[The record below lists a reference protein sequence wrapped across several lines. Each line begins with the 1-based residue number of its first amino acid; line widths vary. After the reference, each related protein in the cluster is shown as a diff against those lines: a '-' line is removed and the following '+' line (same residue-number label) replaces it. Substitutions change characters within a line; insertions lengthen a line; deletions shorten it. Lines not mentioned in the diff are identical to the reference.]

1 MTPNQVVSPEKA
13 RTLMQLSREIGRQ
26 IGILVNRRGV
36 VEAVIVGDR
45 ERIEIPSL
53 STDRVGRARFRGLR
67 LVHTHLNG
75 ELLTKEDM
83 TDLAILQLDLIACV
97 VERRGE
103 PVELI
108 HMGYLIPEN
117 KAGRV
122 WDFMG
127 PVPIDELDVDLSAFI
142 TELESEFLKTRG
154 KHFVTK
160 GDKDRALLV
169 IVVLPKKG
177 KNLEERQL
185 ELEDL
190 CRSAGLSV
198 IETVTQRPKEL
209 HPKYLIGKGKIEEV
223 VIKSQQLGADLLV
236 FDEELTPSQLRSI
249 SDLTELRVIDRNQLI
264 LDIFAARARTNEA
277 KIQVELAQLRYI
289 LPRLSERT
297 TALSRLTGGIG
308 GRGPGETKLEVD
320 RRRIK
325 DRLRSLERKLKEVRT
340 VRQRKRV
347 KRKQSRLPVVSI
359 VGYTNSGK
367 STLLNILTRSKVEV
381 ENRPFSTL
389 SPTTRLIKYP
399 ERKEIV
405 LTDTVG
411 FIEDLPAVLL
421 RAFAATLEEMEDA
434 DLLIH
439 LIDISVPDFEERM
452 GIVENMLVSLGVTQ
466 TPVLLVFNKIDR
478 VSRESVRFVEQRYNA
493 VAISCVTGEG
503 IESLVK
509 RLEKALE
516 ELQGESKG
524 LPDGLTL
531 VSQRKGRTPSFRE
544 TYR

>member
-1 MTPNQVVSPEKA
+1 
-13 RTLMQLSREIGRQ
+13 R
-26 IGILVNRRGV
+26 
-36 VEAVIVGDR
+36 
-45 ERIEIPSL
+45 
-53 STDRVGRARFRGLR
+53 
-67 LVHTHLNG
+67 
-75 ELLTKEDM
+75 
-83 TDLAILQLDLIACV
+83 
-97 VERRGE
+97 
-103 PVELI
+103 
-108 HMGYLIPEN
+108 
-117 KAGRV
+117 
-122 WDFMG
+122 
-127 PVPIDELDVDLSAFI
+127 
-142 TELESEFLKTRG
+142 
-154 KHFVTK
+154 HFVTK
-160 GDKDRALLV
+160 GEKDRALLV

-177 KNLEERQL
+177 KNLEERRL

-264 LDIFAARARTNEA
+264 LDIFAARARTSEA

-308 GRGPGETKLEVD
+308 GRGPGETRLEVD

-367 STLLNILTRSKVEV
+367 STLLNILTRSTVEA

-439 LIDISVPDFEERM
+439 LVDISVPDFEERM
-452 GIVENMLVSLGVTQ
+452 GIVENMLISLGITQ

-478 VSRESVRFVEQRYNA
+478 AIRESVRFVEQRYDA

-503 IESLVK
+503 IEALVK
-509 RLEKALE
+509 RLETALE

-524 LPDGLTL
+524 LPVGLTL
-531 VSQRKGRTPSFRE
+531 VSRRKGRTPSFQE
-544 TYR
+544 KYP

>member
-1 MTPNQVVSPEKA
+1 
-13 RTLMQLSREIGRQ
+13 MQLSVEIGRQ

-67 LVHTHLNG
+67 LVHTHVNG

-108 HMGYLIPEN
+108 HVGYLIPEN
-117 KAGRV
+117 KAGQV

-127 PVPIDELDVDLSAFI
+127 PIPIDELDVDLSAFI

-154 KHFVTK
+154 RHFVTK
-160 GDKDRALLV
+160 GEKDRALLV

-177 KNLEERQL
+177 KNLEERRL

-264 LDIFAARARTNEA
+264 LDIFAARARTSEA

-308 GRGPGETKLEVD
+308 GRGPGETRLEVD

-367 STLLNILTRSKVEV
+367 STLLNILTRSTVEA

-439 LIDISVPDFEERM
+439 LVDISVPDFEERM
-452 GIVENMLVSLGVTQ
+452 GIVENMLISLGITQ

-478 VSRESVRFVEQRYNA
+478 AIRESVRFVEQRYDA

-503 IESLVK
+503 IEALVK
-509 RLEKALE
+509 RLETALE

-524 LPDGLTL
+524 LPVGLTL
-531 VSQRKGRTPSFRE
+531 VSRRKGRTPSFQE
-544 TYR
+544 KYP

>member
-1 MTPNQVVSPEKA
+1 MTPDEVVSPDKA
-13 RTLMQLSREIGRQ
+13 KTLMQLSKEIGRQ

-75 ELLTKEDM
+75 ELLTKEDT

-97 VERRGE
+97 IERKGE
-103 PVELI
+103 PVELVHI
-108 HMGYLIPEN
+108 GYLIPEN

-122 WDFMG
+122 WDFLG
-127 PVPIDELDVDLSAFI
+127 PLPIDELDIDLSVFI
-142 TELESEFLKTRG
+142 AELESEFLKVRG
-154 KHFVTK
+154 SHFITK
-160 GDKDRALLV
+160 GAKDRALLV
-169 IVVLPKKG
+169 IIVLPKKG
-177 KNLEERQL
+177 KNLEDRQI

-198 IETVTQRPKEL
+198 VETVTQRPKEL
-209 HPKYLIGKGKIEEV
+209 HPKYLIGKGKIEEI

-264 LDIFAARARTNEA
+264 LDIFAARAKTSEA

-308 GRGPGETKLEVD
+308 ARGPGETKLEVD
-320 RRRIK
+320 RRRTK
-325 DRLRSLERKLKEVRT
+325 DRIRSLERKLKEVRT
-340 VRQRKRV
+340 VRQRKRD

-367 STLLNILTRSKVEV
+367 STLLNILTRSKVEA
-381 ENRPFSTL
+381 EDRPFSTL

-399 ERKEIV
+399 ERKEII

-439 LIDISVPDFEERM
+439 LVDISIPEFEERM
-452 GIVENMLVSLGVTQ
+452 GIVESMLISLLLSQ
-466 TPVLLVFNKIDR
+466 TPVLLVFNKIDKT
-478 VSRESVRFVEQRYNA
+478 SRESARFVEQRFNA

-503 IESLVK
+503 IETLVR

-516 ELQGESKG
+516 GLQGESQG
-524 LPDGLTL
+524 LPEGLTL
-531 VSQRKGRTPSFRE
+531 VSQRKGKNPSFPER
-544 TYR
+544 YP

>member
-1 MTPNQVVSPEKA
+1 
-13 RTLMQLSREIGRQ
+13 MQLSREIGRQ

-36 VEAVIVGDR
+36 VQSVIVGDR

-83 TDLAILQLDLIACV
+83 TDLAILQLDMIASI

-108 HMGYLIPEN
+108 HIGYLIPEN
-117 KAGRV
+117 KTGRV
-122 WDFMG
+122 WDFLG
-127 PVPIDELDVDLSAFI
+127 PVPIDELDIDLSVFI
-142 TELESEFLKTRG
+142 AELESEFLRTRG
-154 KHFVTK
+154 RHFVTK
-160 GDKDRALLV
+160 GEEDRALLV
-169 IVVLPKKG
+169 IMVLPKKS
-177 KNLEERQL
+177 KNIEERQI

-209 HPKYLIGKGKIEEV
+209 HPKYLIGKGKIEEI

-236 FDEELTPSQLRSI
+236 FDEELTPSQLKNI

-264 LDIFAARARTNEA
+264 LDIFAARAKTSEA

-308 GRGPGETKLEVD
+308 ARGPGETRLEVD

-325 DRLRSLERKLKEVRT
+325 DRIRSLERKLKEVRAM
-340 VRQRKRV
+340 RQRKRE
-347 KRKQSRLPVVSI
+347 KRKQSRLPVISI

-367 STLLNILTRSKVEV
+367 SSLLNILTRSKVEA

-421 RAFAATLEEMEDA
+421 RAFAATLEELEDA

-439 LIDISVPDFEERM
+439 LVDISSPDFEERIA
-452 GIVENMLVSLGVTQ
+452 IVEKMLISLRLSQ

-478 VSRESVRFVEQRYNA
+478 ASRESVRFIEQRYDA
-493 VAISCVTGEG
+493 AAISCVTGEG
-503 IESLVK
+503 IAALVE

-516 ELQGESKG
+516 ALKSESKG
-524 LPDGLTL
+524 LPSGLTL
-531 VSQRKGRTPSFRE
+531 VSQRKGKTPSFPE
-544 TYR
+544 TYP

>member
-1 MTPNQVVSPEKA
+1 
-13 RTLMQLSREIGRQ
+13 MQLSREIGRQ
-26 IGILVNRRGV
+26 VGILVNRRGV
-36 VEAVIVGDR
+36 VEAVLVGDR

-67 LVHTHLNG
+67 LIHTHLNG

-83 TDLAILQLDLIACV
+83 TDLAILQLDLMACI

-108 HMGYLIPEN
+108 HIGYLIPEN
-117 KAGRV
+117 KGGQV
-122 WDFMG
+122 WDFLG
-127 PVPIDELDVDLSAFI
+127 PLPIDELEIDLSVFI
-142 TELESEFLKTRG
+142 SELESEFLRTRG
-154 KHFVTK
+154 RHFVTK
-160 GDKDRALLV
+160 GEGDRALLV
-169 IVVLPKKG
+169 ITVMPRKG
-177 KNLEERQL
+177 KNVEERQA

-209 HPKYLIGKGKIEEV
+209 HPKYLIGKGKIEEI

-264 LDIFAARARTNEA
+264 LDIFATRAKANDA

-340 VRQRKRV
+340 IRQRKRE
-347 KRKQSRLPVVSI
+347 KRRQSLLPVVSI

-367 STLLNILTRSKVEV
+367 STLLNILTRSRVEA

-399 ERKEIV
+399 ERKEII

-411 FIEDLPAVLL
+411 FIDDLPAVLL
-421 RAFAATLEEMEDA
+421 RAFAATLEELEDA

-439 LIDISVPDFEERM
+439 LVDISAPDFEERI
-452 GIVENMLVSLGVTQ
+452 GTVETMLISLHLLEK
-466 TPVLLVFNKIDR
+466 PVLLVFNKIDR
-478 VSRESVRFVEQRYNA
+478 ASRESVRFVEQRYNG
-493 VAISCVTGEG
+493 VVISCVTGEG
-503 IESLVK
+503 IEGLVE
-509 RLEKALE
+509 RLETALE
-516 ELQGESKG
+516 VLKSESKG
-524 LPDGLTL
+524 LPTGLTL
-531 VSQRKGRTPSFRE
+531 VSQRRGKTPSFRE
-544 TYR
+544 TYP

>member
-1 MTPNQVVSPEKA
+1 MAPDQVVSPEKTK
-13 RTLMQLSREIGRQ
+13 TLMQLSREIGRQ

-67 LVHTHLNG
+67 LVHTHLSG

-83 TDLAILQLDLIACV
+83 TDLAILQLDLIACI

-108 HMGYLIPEN
+108 HIGYLIPEN

-127 PVPIDELDVDLSAFI
+127 PVPIDELDIDLSIFI
-142 TELESEFLKTRG
+142 AELESEFLRTRG
-154 KHFVTK
+154 RHFVTK
-160 GDKDRALLV
+160 GEKDRALLV
-169 IVVLPKKG
+169 IILLPKKG
-177 KNLEERQL
+177 KNIEERQL

-209 HPKYLIGKGKIEEV
+209 HPKYLIGKGKIEEI

-264 LDIFAARARTNEA
+264 LDIFAARAKTNEA

-308 GRGPGETKLEVD
+308 GRGPGETRLEVD

-325 DRLRSLERKLKEVRT
+325 DRLRSLERKLKEVRAI
-340 VRQRKRV
+340 RQRKRE

-367 STLLNILTRSKVEV
+367 STLLNILTKSKVEA

-421 RAFAATLEEMEDA
+421 RAFAATLEELEDA

-439 LIDISVPDFEERM
+439 LVDISVPDFEERIA
-452 GIVENMLVSLGVTQ
+452 IVENMLISLNLSQ

-478 VSRESVRFVEQRYNA
+478 ASRKSVRFVEQRYGA
-493 VAISCVTGEG
+493 VAISCKTNEG
-503 IESLVK
+503 IAVLVE

-516 ELQGESKG
+516 GLKGESKG
-524 LPDGLTL
+524 LPAGLTL
-531 VSQRKGRTPSFRE
+531 VSQRTGKTPSFRE
-544 TYR
+544 TYP

>member
-1 MTPNQVVSPEKA
+1 
-13 RTLMQLSREIGRQ
+13 
-26 IGILVNRRGV
+26 

-67 LVHTHLNG
+67 LVHTHVNG

-103 PVELI
+103 PVDLI

-127 PVPIDELDVDLSAFI
+127 PVPIDELDVDLSAFN
-142 TELESEFLKTRG
+142 TELECEFLKTRG

-160 GDKDRALLV
+160 GEKDRALLV

-308 GRGPGETKLEVD
+308 GRGPG
-320 RRRIK
+320 
-325 DRLRSLERKLKEVRT
+325 
-340 VRQRKRV
+340 
-347 KRKQSRLPVVSI
+347 
-359 VGYTNSGK
+359 
-367 STLLNILTRSKVEV
+367 
-381 ENRPFSTL
+381 
-389 SPTTRLIKYP
+389 
-399 ERKEIV
+399 
-405 LTDTVG
+405 
-411 FIEDLPAVLL
+411 
-421 RAFAATLEEMEDA
+421 
-434 DLLIH
+434 
-439 LIDISVPDFEERM
+439 
-452 GIVENMLVSLGVTQ
+452 
-466 TPVLLVFNKIDR
+466 
-478 VSRESVRFVEQRYNA
+478 
-493 VAISCVTGEG
+493 
-503 IESLVK
+503 
-509 RLEKALE
+509 
-516 ELQGESKG
+516 
-524 LPDGLTL
+524 
-531 VSQRKGRTPSFRE
+531 
-544 TYR
+544 